1 MHKPELECICRS
13 TYDAP
18 CSCGR
23 APVSRIAH
31 ITRGD
36 SGMTLCDVRVETP
49 QHADYVVLCQEC
61 ASSFT
66 AERKAA
72 DAA

>member
-1 MHKPELECICRS
+1 MLKPELECTCRS

-36 SGMTLCDVRVETP
+36 SGMTLCSVPVETP
-49 QHADYVVLCQEC
+49 QYADYVVLCQEC
-61 ASSFT
+61 ASLFV
-66 AERKAA
+66 AEQKAA
-72 DAA
+72 DAT

>member
-36 SGMTLCDVRVETP
+36 SGLTLCNKLVPADSY
-49 QHADYVVLCQEC
+49 ADYVVLCQEC